1 MLLLLIEECLK
12 KQLCGIEQDLC
23 RLVCHSWSTAITS
36 HRTDP
41 DIILDIAGLH
51 GNPELCR
58 FAKECGATNFNKML
72 IKATEM
78 GNESLCRLA
87 IEFGATNVNDMLIRA
102 TLKGNESLCRL
113 AKELGATNFDKPF
126 IPAVSYIFH
135 SETI

>member
-12 KQLCGIEQDLC
+12 KQLCGIERDLC

-41 DIILDIAGLH
+41 DIVLDIAGLH

-87 IEFGATNVNDMLIRA
+87 IEFGATNFNKMLIKA
-102 TLKGNESLCRL
+102 TRWGKESMC
-113 AKELGATNFDKPF
+113 
-126 IPAVSYIFH
+126 
-135 SETI
+135 